1 LSFERRDQV
10 ELEVDPDNV
19 LHITTAKRDT
29 REDRGEEGGWR
40 YHRQERYAA
49 SSSRSVQ
56 LPRNVDASG
65 ISARVDNGVLRV
77 LIPKLREQASSRK
90 RITVA

>member
-1 LSFERRDQV
+1 
-10 ELEVDPDNV
+10 VDPDNV
-19 LHITTAKRDT
+19 LHITTAKRDM